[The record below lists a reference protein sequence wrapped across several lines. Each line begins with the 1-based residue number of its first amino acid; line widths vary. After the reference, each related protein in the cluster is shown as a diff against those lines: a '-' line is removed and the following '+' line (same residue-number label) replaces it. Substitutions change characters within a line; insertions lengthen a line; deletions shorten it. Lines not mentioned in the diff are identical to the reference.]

1 MWIFTKYGF
10 FSAVCA
16 KPGKGQPGQPVD
28 PDRLMVRARVRNHLE
43 SLKNRFPESLGVCPI
58 EAHVGTD
65 YAYRIFVPK
74 GTWAKVIAALT
85 DEIDYGNFK
94 SEVRRH
100 GGKEGEAYEHALHD
114 VWGVM
119 FKLQK

>member
-1 MWIFTKYGF
+1 
-10 FSAVCA
+10 
-16 KPGKGQPGQPVD
+16 
-28 PDRLMVRARVRNHLE
+28 MVRARVRNHLE
-43 SLKNRFPESLGVCPI
+43 ALKNRFPDSLGECPI
-58 EAHVGTD
+58 EAHVGTN

-74 GTWAKVIAALT
+74 STWAKVAAALT

-100 GGKEGEAYEHALHD
+100 GGKVDEAYEHALHD

-119 FKLQK
+119 HRIQK